1 MKLYGI
7 WVAQNEADIIRE
19 TLEFF
24 RKTQFYERIF
34 FYDLGSED
42 NTFDIACEYPDII
55 REPQR
60 LLVPYSGQLRVDL
73 INRHRDWYRDGD
85 WIAIIDSDEFYLHE
99 PSLTIAAAEKEHA
112 EVIETYFATFYLTD
126 TEVATWHS
134 EDLSASIRERRRY
147 YVVNWSEA
155 RFYKFVT
162 TPRSDTCI
170 NIAGNMASHFPL
182 HTHYPYRS
190 PEQITAKVQ
199 SRLKNRAAGGNSQYH
214 IFSADW
220 RSYIVKHTEL
230 QRYDGAS
237 ITYGLPARLDWKQY
251 YNFWNNLPSGWRN
264 PAYNNVNI
272 HWLMKHGFIGPWTKP
287 ELSLKAIGKFVQL
300 LSGRTHVP
308 KIHGRGLSAIAPRK
322 W

>member
-55 REPQR
+55 QEPQR

-170 NIAGNMASHFPL
+170 NIAGNMSSHFPL

-214 IFSADW
+214 IFSAAW
-220 RSYIVKHTEL
+220 HSYIVKHTEL

-272 HWLMKHGFIGPWTKP
+272 HWLMKHGFIRPWTKP

-300 LSGRTHVP
+300 LSGRAHVL
-308 KIHGRGLSAIAPRK
+308 KIHGRGLSAITPRK